1 MFTILM
7 WFHSYGLITL
17 VGMNI
22 ICCPKINRRLSMK
35 NLVNLDKATKAVNEI
50 KILIL
55 TVLICAFGS
64 KKKAEETTDSTV
76 IESTITNL
84 SEKQVQSIGITT
96 GALEQKTFSTILKVS
111 GKVDVP
117 PQNLISVS
125 VPLGGYL
132 KSTHLM
138 PGMFV
143 RKGESIASIEDQQYI
158 QLQQDFLT
166 IQSKI
171 GFLENEYQRQK
182 ELNQSKA
189 RSDKVFQQAEMELKT
204 QKILVKSL
212 AEKLKLAGINPEKL
226 NENTI
231 SKSINI
237 SSPINGYVS
246 KVNVNIGKFIAPTDV
261 MFELVNTSDIH
272 LALKVF
278 EKDLDKLSIG
288 QKVVAFTN
296 TYPDKKYPCE
306 ILLIGKSL
314 SEERNTD
321 VHCHFEVY
329 DKALIPGTYMNA
341 EIAITNAKSYV
352 LPEDAIVR
360 YENKYYVFVKKA
372 ATQFEMVEV
381 QIGNTEKGLTEIIKT
396 ENLNNQTFVIKGAY
410 SLLMSLKNKSEE

>member
-1 MFTILM
+1 MK
-7 WFHSYGLITL
+7 HL
-17 VGMNI
+17 VE
-22 ICCPKINRRLSMK
+22 INT
-35 NLVNLDKATKAVNEI
+35 NLGEI
-50 KILIL
+50 KNI
-55 TVLICAFGS
+55 FS
-64 KKKAEETTDSTV
+64 KTIVGIATLFVMTSCGNKTPTEEKADSTV
-76 IESTITNL
+76 VESSVANL
-84 SEKQVQSIGITT
+84 TEKQVQSIGITT
-96 GALEQKTFSTILKVS
+96 GTLEQRSFSTILKVT

-132 KSTHLM
+132 KSSHLI

-143 RKGESIASIEDQQYI
+143 RKGEIIAIIEDQQYI

-166 IQSKI
+166 TQSKI
-171 GFLENEYQRQK
+171 SFLENEYQRQK
-182 ELNQSKA
+182 DLNQSKA
-189 RSDKVFQQAEMELKT
+189 SSDKVFQQAEMELKT

-226 NENTI
+226 NENSI

-237 SSPINGYVS
+237 YSPISGYVS
-246 KVNVNIGKFIAPTDV
+246 KVNVNIGKYISPTDV

-288 QKVVAFTN
+288 QKVSAHTN
-296 TYPDKKYPCE
+296 TYPDKKYLCE

-352 LPEDAIVR
+352 LTEDAIVR
-360 YENKYYVFVKKA
+360 FENKYYVFLKKT

-381 QIGNTEKGLTEIIKT
+381 QIGNTEKGFTEIIKT

>member
-1 MFTILM
+1 
-7 WFHSYGLITL
+7 
-17 VGMNI
+17 
-22 ICCPKINRRLSMK
+22 MK
-35 NLVNLDKATKAVNEI
+35 NLVEVNTNLGKLKHT
-50 KILIL
+50 
-55 TVLICAFGS
+55 FS
-64 KKKAEETTDSTV
+64 KTIVGITTLFVITSCGNKTPTEEATDSTV
-76 IESTITNL
+76 VESSVANL
-84 SEKQVQSIGITT
+84 TEKQVQSIGITT
-96 GALEQKTFSTILKVS
+96 GTLEQRSFSTILKVT

-132 KSTHLM
+132 KSSHLI

-143 RKGESIASIEDQQYI
+143 RKGESIAIIEDQQYI

-166 IQSKI
+166 TQSKI
-171 GFLENEYQRQK
+171 SFLENEYQRQK
-182 ELNQSKA
+182 DLNQSKA
-189 RSDKVFQQAEMELKT
+189 SSDKVFQQAEMELKT
-204 QKILVKSL
+204 QKISVKSL

-226 NENTI
+226 NENSI

-237 SSPINGYVS
+237 YSPISGYVS
-246 KVNVNIGKFIAPTDV
+246 KVNVNIGKYISPTDV

-278 EKDLDKLSIG
+278 EKDLDKLNIG
-288 QKVVAFTN
+288 QKVTAYTN
-296 TYPDKKYPCE
+296 TYPDKKYACE

-360 YENKYYVFVKKA
+360 FENKYYVFLKKTA
-372 ATQFEMVEV
+372 SQFEMVEV
-381 QIGNTEKGLTEIIKT
+381 QIGKTEKGFTEIIKT
-396 ENLNNQTFVIKGAY
+396 ENLNNQTLVIKGAY

>member
-1 MFTILM
+1 
-7 WFHSYGLITL
+7 
-17 VGMNI
+17 
-22 ICCPKINRRLSMK
+22 MK
-35 NLVNLDKATKAVNEI
+35 NLVEINTNLGYLKNTFSKT
-50 KILIL
+50 ILGLSIL
-55 TVLICAFGS
+55 FLITSCGS
-64 KKKAEETTDSTV
+64 KTTTEEATDSTV
-76 IESTITNL
+76 VESSVANL
-84 SEKQVQSIGITT
+84 TEKQVQSIGITT
-96 GALEQKTFSTILKVS
+96 GVLEQRSFSTILKVT

-132 KSTHLM
+132 KSSHLI

-143 RKGESIASIEDQQYI
+143 RKGESIAIIEDQQHI

-166 IQSKI
+166 TQSKI

-182 ELNQSKA
+182 DLNQSKA
-189 RSDKVFQQAEMELKT
+189 SSDKVFQQAEMELKT

-226 NENTI
+226 NENSI

-237 SSPINGYVS
+237 YSPISGYVS
-246 KVNVNIGKFIAPTDV
+246 KVNVNIGKYISPTDV

-288 QKVVAFTN
+288 QKVTAYTN

-360 YENKYYVFVKKA
+360 FENKYYVFVKKT
-372 ATQFEMVEV
+372 ATQFEMIEV
-381 QIGNTEKGLTEIIKT
+381 QIGNTEKGFTEIIKT
-396 ENLNNQTFVIKGAY
+396 ENLNNQTLVIKGAY

>member
-1 MFTILM
+1 
-7 WFHSYGLITL
+7 
-17 VGMNI
+17 
-22 ICCPKINRRLSMK
+22 
-35 NLVNLDKATKAVNEI
+35 
-50 KILIL
+50 
-55 TVLICAFGS
+55 
-64 KKKAEETTDSTV
+64 
-76 IESTITNL
+76 
-84 SEKQVQSIGITT
+84 
-96 GALEQKTFSTILKVS
+96 
-111 GKVDVP
+111 
-117 PQNLISVS
+117 
-125 VPLGGYL
+125 
-132 KSTHLM
+132 
-138 PGMFV
+138 
-143 RKGESIASIEDQQYI
+143 
-158 QLQQDFLT
+158 
-166 IQSKI
+166 
-171 GFLENEYQRQK
+171 
-182 ELNQSKA
+182 
-189 RSDKVFQQAEMELKT
+189 MELKM

>member
-1 MFTILM
+1 
-7 WFHSYGLITL
+7 
-17 VGMNI
+17 
-22 ICCPKINRRLSMK
+22 MK
-35 NLVNLDKATKAVNEI
+35 NLVKINMNLGYLKSTFSKT
-50 KILIL
+50 ILGLSIL
-55 TVLICAFGS
+55 FLISSCGS
-64 KKKAEETTDSTV
+64 KTVTEEATDSTV
-76 IESTITNL
+76 VESSVANL
-84 SEKQVQSIGITT
+84 TEKQVQSIGITT
-96 GALEQKTFSTILKVS
+96 GTLEQKSFSTILKVS

-132 KSTHLM
+132 KSSHLI

-143 RKGESIASIEDQQYI
+143 RKGESIAIIEDQQYI

-166 IQSKI
+166 TQSKI

-189 RSDKVFQQAEMELKT
+189 SSDKVFQQAEMELKT

-226 NENTI
+226 NENSI

-237 SSPINGYVS
+237 YSPISGYVS
-246 KVNVNIGKFIAPTDV
+246 KVNVNIGKYISPTDV

-272 LALKVF
+272 LALKIF

-288 QKVVAFTN
+288 QKVTAYTN

-360 YENKYYVFVKKA
+360 FENKYYVFVKKS

-381 QIGNTEKGLTEIIKT
+381 QIGNTEKGFTEIIKT
-396 ENLNNQTFVIKGAY
+396 ENLNNQTLVIKGAY
-410 SLLMSLKNKSEE
+410 TLLMSLKNKSEE

>member
-1 MFTILM
+1 
-7 WFHSYGLITL
+7 
-17 VGMNI
+17 
-22 ICCPKINRRLSMK
+22 MK
-35 NLVNLDKATKAVNEI
+35 NLVEVNTNLGKLKHT
-50 KILIL
+50 
-55 TVLICAFGS
+55 FS
-64 KKKAEETTDSTV
+64 KTIVGITTLFVITSCGNKTPTEEATDSTV
-76 IESTITNL
+76 VESSVANL
-84 SEKQVQSIGITT
+84 TEKQVQSIGITT
-96 GALEQKTFSTILKVS
+96 GTLEQRSFSTILKVT

-132 KSTHLM
+132 KSSHLI

-143 RKGESIASIEDQQYI
+143 RRGESIAIIEDQQYI
-158 QLQQDFLT
+158 QLQQDYLMT
-166 IQSKI
+166 QSKI
-171 GFLENEYQRQK
+171 SFLENEYQRQK
-182 ELNQSKA
+182 DLNQSKA
-189 RSDKVFQQAEMELKT
+189 SSDKVFQQAEMELKT

-212 AEKLKLAGINPEKL
+212 AEKLKLTGINPDKL
-226 NENTI
+226 NENSI

-237 SSPINGYVS
+237 YSPISGYVS
-246 KVNVNIGKFIAPTDV
+246 KVNVNIGKYISPTDV

-278 EKDLDKLSIG
+278 EKDLDKLNIG
-288 QKVVAFTN
+288 QKVTAYTN

-314 SEERNTD
+314 NEERNTD

-360 YENKYYVFVKKA
+360 FENKYYVFLKKTA
-372 ATQFEMVEV
+372 SQFEMVEV
-381 QIGNTEKGLTEIIKT
+381 QIGNTEKGFTEIIKT
-396 ENLNNQTFVIKGAY
+396 ENLNNQTLVIKGAY

>member
-1 MFTILM
+1 
-7 WFHSYGLITL
+7 
-17 VGMNI
+17 
-22 ICCPKINRRLSMK
+22 MK
-35 NLVNLDKATKAVNEI
+35 NLVNIDKSTNAFNAIT
-50 KILIL
+50 ILIL
-55 TVLICAFGS
+55 TVLISACGS

-143 RKGESIASIEDQQYI
+143 RKGESIAIIEDQQYI

-189 RSDKVFQQAEMELKT
+189 SSDKVFQQAEMELKT

>member
-1 MFTILM
+1 
-7 WFHSYGLITL
+7 
-17 VGMNI
+17 
-22 ICCPKINRRLSMK
+22 
-35 NLVNLDKATKAVNEI
+35 
-50 KILIL
+50 
-55 TVLICAFGS
+55 
-64 KKKAEETTDSTV
+64 
-76 IESTITNL
+76 
-84 SEKQVQSIGITT
+84 
-96 GALEQKTFSTILKVS
+96 LKVN

-132 KSTHLM
+132 KTSHLI

-143 RKGESIASIEDQQYI
+143 RKGESIAIIEDQQYI

-166 IQSKI
+166 TQSKI

-189 RSDKVFQQAEMELKT
+189 SSDKVFQQAEMELKT

-226 NENTI
+226 NENSI

-237 SSPINGYVS
+237 YSPINGYVS
-246 KVNVNIGKFIAPTDV
+246 KVNVNIGKYISPTDV

-272 LALKVF
+272 LALKIF

-288 QKVVAFTN
+288 QKVVAYTN

-341 EIAITNAKSYV
+341 EIAITNVKSYV

-360 YENKYYVFVKKA
+360 FENKHYVFVKKT
-372 ATQFEMVEV
+372 ATQFEMIEV

>member
-1 MFTILM
+1 
-7 WFHSYGLITL
+7 
-17 VGMNI
+17 
-22 ICCPKINRRLSMK
+22 MK
-35 NLVNLDKATKAVNEI
+35 NLVEINTNLGKLKHT
-50 KILIL
+50 
-55 TVLICAFGS
+55 FS
-64 KKKAEETTDSTV
+64 KTIVGITTLFIITSCGNKTPTEEAADSTV
-76 IESTITNL
+76 VESSVANL
-84 SEKQVQSIGITT
+84 TEKQVQSIGITT
-96 GALEQKTFSTILKVS
+96 GTLEERSFSTILKVT

-132 KSTHLM
+132 KSSHLI

-143 RKGESIASIEDQQYI
+143 RKGESIAIIEDQQYI

-166 IQSKI
+166 TQSKI
-171 GFLENEYQRQK
+171 SFLENEYQRQK
-182 ELNQSKA
+182 DLNQSKA
-189 RSDKVFQQAEMELKT
+189 SSDKVFQQAEMELKT

-212 AEKLKLAGINPEKL
+212 AEKLKLTGINPEKL
-226 NENTI
+226 NENSI

-237 SSPINGYVS
+237 YSPISGYVS
-246 KVNVNIGKFIAPTDV
+246 KVNVNIGKYISPTDV

-288 QKVVAFTN
+288 QKVTAYTN
-296 TYPDKKYPCE
+296 TYPDKKYACE

-321 VHCHFEVY
+321 VHCHFEIY
-329 DKALIPGTYMNA
+329 DKSLIPGTYMNA

-360 YENKYYVFVKKA
+360 FENKYYVFLKKTA
-372 ATQFEMVEV
+372 SQFEMVEV
-381 QIGNTEKGLTEIIKT
+381 QIGNTEKGFTEIIKT
-396 ENLNNQTFVIKGAY
+396 ENLNNQTLVIKGAY

>member
-1 MFTILM
+1 MKHLVEINTNLGKIKNIFSKTIV
-7 WFHSYGLITL
+7 GIATL
-17 VGMNI
+17 FVMTS
-22 ICCPKINRRLSMK
+22 C
-35 NLVNLDKATKAVNEI
+35 VNKTPTEEKA
-50 KILIL
+50 
-55 TVLICAFGS
+55 
-64 KKKAEETTDSTV
+64 DSTV
-76 IESTITNL
+76 VESSVANL
-84 SEKQVQSIGITT
+84 TEKQVQSIGITT
-96 GALEQKTFSTILKVS
+96 GTLEQRSFSTILKVT

-132 KSTHLM
+132 KSSHLI

-143 RKGESIASIEDQQYI
+143 RKGEIIAIIEDQQYI

-166 IQSKI
+166 TQSKI
-171 GFLENEYQRQK
+171 SFLENEYQRQK
-182 ELNQSKA
+182 DLNQSKA
-189 RSDKVFQQAEMELKT
+189 SSDKVFQQAEMELKT

-226 NENTI
+226 NENSI

-237 SSPINGYVS
+237 YSPISGYVS
-246 KVNVNIGKFIAPTDV
+246 KVNVNIGKYISPTDV

-288 QKVVAFTN
+288 QKVSAYTN
-296 TYPDKKYPCE
+296 TYPDKKYLCE

-352 LPEDAIVR
+352 LTEDAIVR
-360 YENKYYVFVKKA
+360 FENKYYVFLKKT

-381 QIGNTEKGLTEIIKT
+381 QIGNTEKGFTEIIKT
-396 ENLNNQTFVIKGAY
+396 ENLNSQTFVIKGAY

>member
-1 MFTILM
+1 
-7 WFHSYGLITL
+7 
-17 VGMNI
+17 
-22 ICCPKINRRLSMK
+22 MK
-35 NLVNLDKATKAVNEI
+35 NLVEVNTNLGKLKHT
-50 KILIL
+50 
-55 TVLICAFGS
+55 FS
-64 KKKAEETTDSTV
+64 KTIVGITTLFVITSCGNKTPTEEATDSTV
-76 IESTITNL
+76 VESSVANL
-84 SEKQVQSIGITT
+84 TEKQVQSIGITT
-96 GALEQKTFSTILKVS
+96 GTLEQRSFSTILKVT

-132 KSTHLM
+132 KSSHLI

-143 RKGESIASIEDQQYI
+143 RKGESIAIIEDQQYI
-158 QLQQDFLT
+158 QLQQDYLT
-166 IQSKI
+166 TQSKI
-171 GFLENEYQRQK
+171 SFLENEYQRQK
-182 ELNQSKA
+182 DLNQSKA
-189 RSDKVFQQAEMELKT
+189 SSDKVFQQAEMELKT

-212 AEKLKLAGINPEKL
+212 AEKLKLTGINPDKL
-226 NENTI
+226 NENSI

-237 SSPINGYVS
+237 YSPISGYVS
-246 KVNVNIGKFIAPTDV
+246 KVNVNIGKYISPTDV

-278 EKDLDKLSIG
+278 EKDLDKLNIG
-288 QKVVAFTN
+288 QKVTAYTN

-314 SEERNTD
+314 NEERNTD

-360 YENKYYVFVKKA
+360 FENKYYVFLKKTA
-372 ATQFEMVEV
+372 SQFEMVEV
-381 QIGNTEKGLTEIIKT
+381 QIGNTEKGFTEIIKT
-396 ENLNNQTFVIKGAY
+396 DNLNNQTLVIKGAY

>member
-1 MFTILM
+1 
-7 WFHSYGLITL
+7 
-17 VGMNI
+17 
-22 ICCPKINRRLSMK
+22 MK
-35 NLVNLDKATKAVNEI
+35 NLVKYFE
-50 KILIL
+50 KILLLSTLFVI
-55 TVLICAFGS
+55 TSCGS
-64 KKKAEETTDSTV
+64 KTATQEATDSTV
-76 IESTITNL
+76 IESSVANL
-84 SEKQVQSIGITT
+84 TEKQVQSIGITT
-96 GALEQKTFSTILKVS
+96 GTLEQKSFSTILKVS

-132 KSTHLM
+132 KSSHLI

-143 RKGESIASIEDQQYI
+143 RKGESIAIIEDQQYI

-166 IQSKI
+166 TQSKI
-171 GFLENEYQRQK
+171 SFLENEYQRQK

-189 RSDKVFQQAEMELKT
+189 SSDKVFQQAEMELKT

-226 NENTI
+226 NENSI

-237 SSPINGYVS
+237 YSPINGYVS
-246 KVNVNIGKFIAPTDV
+246 KVNVNIGKYISPTDV

-272 LALKVF
+272 LALKIF

-288 QKVVAFTN
+288 QKVVAYTN

-341 EIAITNAKSYV
+341 EIAVTNAKSYV

-360 YENKYYVFVKKA
+360 FENKYYVFVKKI
-372 ATQFEMVEV
+372 ATQFEMIEV

>member
-1 MFTILM
+1 
-7 WFHSYGLITL
+7 
-17 VGMNI
+17 
-22 ICCPKINRRLSMK
+22 MK
-35 NLVNLDKATKAVNEI
+35 NSFYSLLI
-50 KILIL
+50 IPLIL
-55 TVLICAFGS
+55 TLNSCNN
-64 KKKAEETTDSTV
+64 KKATAEVTDSTV
-76 IESTITNL
+76 VESSIINL
-84 SEKQVQSIGITT
+84 SEKQMQNIGITT
-96 GALEQKTFSTILKVS
+96 GSLEQKSFSTILKVS
-111 GKVDVP
+111 GRVDVP

-132 KSTHLM
+132 KNSHLI

-143 RKGESIASIEDQQYI
+143 RKGESIAIIEDQQYI

-166 IQSKI
+166 TQSKI

-182 ELNQSKA
+182 ELNQSKSS
-189 RSDKVFQQAEMELKT
+189 SDKVFQQAEMDLKL
-204 QKILVKSL
+204 QRIVVKSL

-226 NENTI
+226 NENSI

-237 SSPINGYVS
+237 YSPINGYVS
-246 KVNVNIGKFIAPTDV
+246 KVNVNIGKYISPTDV

-272 LALKVF
+272 LALKIF

-288 QKVVAFTN
+288 QKVTAYTN

-314 SEERNTD
+314 NEERNTE
-321 VHCHFEVY
+321 VHCHFEMY

-341 EIAITNAKSYV
+341 EIAVTNVKSYV

-360 YENKYYVFVKKA
+360 FKNKQYVFVKKS
-372 ATQFEMVEV
+372 ATQFEMIEI
-381 QIGNTEKGLTEIIKT
+381 QIGNTEKGFTEVIKT
-396 ENLNNQTFVIKGAY
+396 ENLNNQTFVLKGAY

>member
-1 MFTILM
+1 MKNSVKIITNLKCIKSTFSKTILGIATL
-7 WFHSYGLITL
+7 FVITS
-17 VGMNI
+17 
-22 ICCPKINRRLSMK
+22 C
-35 NLVNLDKATKAVNEI
+35 
-50 KILIL
+50 
-55 TVLICAFGS
+55 GS
-64 KKKAEETTDSTV
+64 KTTTEEATDSTV
-76 IESTITNL
+76 VESSVASLT
-84 SEKQVQSIGITT
+84 EKQVQSIGITT
-96 GALEQKTFSTILKVS
+96 GSLEQKTFSTILKVS

-132 KSTHLM
+132 KSSHLI

-143 RKGESIASIEDQQYI
+143 RKGESIAIIEDQQYI

-166 IQSKI
+166 TQSKI

-189 RSDKVFQQAEMELKT
+189 SSDKVFQQAEMELKT

-212 AEKLKLAGINPEKL
+212 SEKLKLAGINPEKL
-226 NENTI
+226 NENSI

-237 SSPINGYVS
+237 YSPINGYVS
-246 KVNVNIGKFIAPTDV
+246 KVNVNIGKYISPTDV

-272 LALKVF
+272 LALKIF

-288 QKVVAFTN
+288 QKVVAYTN

-341 EIAITNAKSYV
+341 EIAVTNAKSYV

-360 YENKYYVFVKKA
+360 FENKHYVFVKKS

-381 QIGNTEKGLTEIIKT
+381 QIGNTEKGFTEIIKT

-410 SLLMSLKNKSEE
+410 TLLMSLKNKSEE

>member
-1 MFTILM
+1 
-7 WFHSYGLITL
+7 
-17 VGMNI
+17 
-22 ICCPKINRRLSMK
+22 MK
-35 NLVNLDKATKAVNEI
+35 NSFYTLLIIA
-50 KILIL
+50 LIL
-55 TVLICAFGS
+55 TLNSCES
-64 KKKAEETTDSTV
+64 KKATAEATDSTSV
-76 IESTITNL
+76 ESSIANL
-84 SEKQVQSIGITT
+84 SEKQVQNIGITT
-96 GALEQKTFSTILKVS
+96 GTLEQKSFSTILKVS
-111 GKVDVP
+111 GRVDVP

-132 KSTHLM
+132 KNSHLI

-143 RKGESIASIEDQQYI
+143 RKGESIAIIEDQQYI

-166 IQSKI
+166 TQSKI

-189 RSDKVFQQAEMELKT
+189 SSDKVFQQAEMDLKL
-204 QKILVKSL
+204 QRIVVKSL

-226 NENTI
+226 NENSI

-237 SSPINGYVS
+237 YSPINGYVS
-246 KVNVNIGKFIAPTDV
+246 KVNVNIGKYISPTDV

-272 LALKVF
+272 LALKIF

-288 QKVVAFTN
+288 QKVIAYTN
-296 TYPDKKYPCE
+296 THPDKKYPCE

-314 SEERNTD
+314 NEERNTE

-341 EIAITNAKSYV
+341 EIAVTNVKSYV

-360 YENKYYVFVKKA
+360 FENKQYVFVKKS
-372 ATQFEMVEV
+372 ATQFEMIEV
-381 QIGNTEKGLTEIIKT
+381 QIGNTEKGFTEVIKT
-396 ENLNNQTFVIKGAY
+396 ENLNNQTFVLHGAY

>member
-1 MFTILM
+1 
-7 WFHSYGLITL
+7 
-17 VGMNI
+17 
-22 ICCPKINRRLSMK
+22 MK
-35 NLVNLDKATKAVNEI
+35 NLVEVNTNLGKLKHT
-50 KILIL
+50 
-55 TVLICAFGS
+55 FS
-64 KKKAEETTDSTV
+64 KTIVGITTLFVITSCGNKTPTEEATDSTV
-76 IESTITNL
+76 VESSVANL
-84 SEKQVQSIGITT
+84 TEKQVQSIGITT
-96 GALEQKTFSTILKVS
+96 GTLEQRSFSTILKVT

-132 KSTHLM
+132 KSSHLI

-143 RKGESIASIEDQQYI
+143 RKGESIAIIEDQQYI

-166 IQSKI
+166 TQSKI
-171 GFLENEYQRQK
+171 SFLENEYQRQK
-182 ELNQSKA
+182 DLNQSKA
-189 RSDKVFQQAEMELKT
+189 SSDKVFQQAEMELKT
-204 QKILVKSL
+204 QKILVQSL
-212 AEKLKLAGINPEKL
+212 SEKLKLTGINPEKL
-226 NENTI
+226 NENSI

-237 SSPINGYVS
+237 YSPISGYVS
-246 KVNVNIGKFIAPTDV
+246 KVNVNIGKYISPTDV

-278 EKDLDKLSIG
+278 EKDLDKLNIG
-288 QKVVAFTN
+288 QKVTAYTN
-296 TYPDKKYPCE
+296 TYPDKKYACE

-360 YENKYYVFVKKA
+360 FENKYYVFLKKTA
-372 ATQFEMVEV
+372 SQFEMVEV
-381 QIGNTEKGLTEIIKT
+381 QIGKTEKGFTEIIKT
-396 ENLNNQTFVIKGAY
+396 ENLNNQTLVIKGAY

>member
-1 MFTILM
+1 
-7 WFHSYGLITL
+7 
-17 VGMNI
+17 
-22 ICCPKINRRLSMK
+22 MK
-35 NLVNLDKATKAVNEI
+35 NLVKINTHLRQLKSTFSTPILGIATLF
-50 KILIL
+50 LISS
-55 TVLICAFGS
+55 CGS
-64 KKKAEETTDSTV
+64 KTTTEETTDSTV
-76 IESTITNL
+76 VESSVANL
-84 SEKQVQSIGITT
+84 TEKQVQNIGIET
-96 GALEQKTFSTILKVS
+96 GALEQKSFSTILKVT

-132 KSTHLM
+132 KSSHLI

-143 RKGESIASIEDQQYI
+143 RKGESIAIIEDQQYI

-171 GFLENEYQRQK
+171 SFLENEYQRQK

-189 RSDKVFQQAEMELKT
+189 SSDKVFQQAEMELKT
-204 QKILVKSL
+204 QRILVKSL

-226 NENTI
+226 NENSI

-237 SSPINGYVS
+237 YSPINGYVS
-246 KVNVNIGKFIAPTDV
+246 KVNVNIGKYISPTDV

-272 LALKVF
+272 LALKIF

-288 QKVVAFTN
+288 QKVIAYTN

-360 YENKYYVFVKKA
+360 FENKHYVFVKKS

-381 QIGNTEKGLTEIIKT
+381 QIGNTEKGFTEIIKT

-410 SLLMSLKNKSEE
+410 TLLMSLKNKSEE

>member
-1 MFTILM
+1 
-7 WFHSYGLITL
+7 
-17 VGMNI
+17 
-22 ICCPKINRRLSMK
+22 MK
-35 NLVNLDKATKAVNEI
+35 NLVEINTNLGKLKHT
-50 KILIL
+50 
-55 TVLICAFGS
+55 FS
-64 KKKAEETTDSTV
+64 KTIVGITTLFIITSCGNKTPTEEAADSTV
-76 IESTITNL
+76 VESSVANL
-84 SEKQVQSIGITT
+84 TEKQVQSIGITT
-96 GALEQKTFSTILKVS
+96 GTLEERSFSTILKVT

-132 KSTHLM
+132 KSSHLI

-143 RKGESIASIEDQQYI
+143 RKGESIAIIEDQQYI

-166 IQSKI
+166 TQSKI
-171 GFLENEYQRQK
+171 SFLENEYQRQK
-182 ELNQSKA
+182 DLNQSKA
-189 RSDKVFQQAEMELKT
+189 SSDKVFQQAEMELKT

-212 AEKLKLAGINPEKL
+212 AEKLKLTGINPEKL
-226 NENTI
+226 NENSI

-237 SSPINGYVS
+237 YSPISGYVS
-246 KVNVNIGKFIAPTDV
+246 KVNVNIGKYISPTDV

-288 QKVVAFTN
+288 QKVTAYTN
-296 TYPDKKYPCE
+296 TYPNKKYACE

-321 VHCHFEVY
+321 VHCHFEIY
-329 DKALIPGTYMNA
+329 DKSLIPGTYMNA

-360 YENKYYVFVKKA
+360 FENKYYVFLKKTA
-372 ATQFEMVEV
+372 SQFEMVEV
-381 QIGNTEKGLTEIIKT
+381 QIGNTEKGFTEIIKT
-396 ENLNNQTFVIKGAY
+396 ENLNNQTLVIKGAY